1 MPTLSINQMM
11 EFTGQEYRTIK
22 AALDG
27 IPYEQVGPAYL
38 YDSKVALKAIYA
50 PRERRNGTSDDLT
63 AARIRREEAEA
74 EVKELKAAE
83 MRGDLVWVKD
93 VIDDLSKTFGAIR
106 SVLRRADLPADDAE
120 KLEEALN
127 DCFYL
132 DD

>member
-1 MPTLSINQMM
+1 M
-11 EFTGQEYRTIK
+11 
-22 AALDG
+22 
-27 IPYEQVGPAYL
+27 
-38 YDSKVALKAIYA
+38 KAIYA

-106 SVLRRADLPADDAE
+106 SALNRSDLPADAQNE
-120 KLEEALN
+120 IRNALK
-127 DCFYL
+127 DCTYL
-132 DD
+132 D

>member
-1 MPTLSINQMM
+1 M

-63 AARIRREEAEA
+63 AARIRREEA
-74 EVKELKAAE
+74 K
-83 MRGDLVWVKD
+83 
-93 VIDDLSKTFGAIR
+93 VINACIIIKPS
-106 SVLRRADLPADDAE
+106 SDASPPS
-120 KLEEALN
+120 N
-127 DCFYL
+127 PR
-132 DD
+132 

>member
-1 MPTLSINQMM
+1 MPTLSIKQMM

-93 VIDDLSKTFGAIR
+93 VIDDLSKTFGAMR
-106 SVLRRADLPADDAE
+106 SALNRADLPADAQNE
-120 KLEEALN
+120 IRNALK
-127 DCFYL
+127 DCTYL